1 MRTQE
6 LLTHALLG
14 LEKVHQVTNQKKKY
28 EKKPKLFKGAA
39 YQRARQQKVFWF
51 EGRVGN
57 IKTGLSNSSEVFGSL
72 NTLIK
77 KRKF

>member
-14 LEKVHQVTNQKKKY
+14 LEKVHQVTHQNRKS

-39 YQRARQQKVFWF
+39 YQRARQQKVFWY
-51 EGRVGN
+51 EGR
-57 IKTGLSNSSEVFGSL
+57 I
-72 NTLIK
+72 
-77 KRKF
+77 RKIN